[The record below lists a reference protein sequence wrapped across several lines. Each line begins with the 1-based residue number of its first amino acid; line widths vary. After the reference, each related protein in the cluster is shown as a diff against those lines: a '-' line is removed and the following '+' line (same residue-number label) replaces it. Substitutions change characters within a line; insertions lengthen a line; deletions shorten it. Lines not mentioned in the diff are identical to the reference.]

1 MYFDAH
7 VWGVTLF
14 DVGLGL
20 TFFDDK
26 VKLQF
31 QYGQMMQSQYDF
43 MVNLLD
49 SEAEQMK
56 MRYGGH
62 VFGAKLLANIA
73 SIPFSYFFGPDL
85 AWLNASFALGANFSL
100 FTQTQSN
107 KPQILSAV
115 LGQIEFPKAT
125 FKGRTSFSAVSFY
138 TEVQVWFIPTD
149 VASKSQEVKIKSVI
163 PQLSFG
169 LRVNIF

>member
-1 MYFDAH
+1 MYLDSHF
-7 VWGVTLF
+7 WGVTLF
-14 DVGLGL
+14 DVGFGL
-20 TFFDDK
+20 TFFEDN

-31 QYGQMMQSQYDF
+31 QYGQMTADQFNF
-43 MVNLLD
+43 MRSILG
-49 SEAEQMK
+49 SGESA

-85 AWLNASFALGANFSL
+85 SWLSATFALGANFSM
-100 FTQTQSN
+100 FTETQSG

-115 LGQIEFPKAT
+115 LGQMEFPKIT
-125 FKGRTSFSAVSFY
+125 FKDRTMFSSFAFY

-149 VASKSQEVKIKSVI
+149 TEDTGGDIKSII
-163 PQLSFG
+163 PQVSFG
-169 LRVNIF
+169 LRLNVF